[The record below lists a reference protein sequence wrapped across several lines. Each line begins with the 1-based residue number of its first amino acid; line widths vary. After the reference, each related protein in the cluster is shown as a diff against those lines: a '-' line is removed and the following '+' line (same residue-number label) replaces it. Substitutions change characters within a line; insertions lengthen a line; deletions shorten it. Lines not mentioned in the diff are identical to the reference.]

1 MASIKVISGMCII
14 PDGTTE
20 IFIDAFDGCSKITSI
35 KIPACVKKIESAAF
49 DGLDLDS
56 IDVDVNNLD
65 FFSRGD
71 CLINLKDTRDCKA
84 RTALIRGCKNSRIP
98 SGIKTIE
105 PHAFFGCKSLKSI
118 TIPDTVTYIGF
129 SSFEGCTSL
138 EEIIIPSS
146 VIYIDSSAFRGC
158 HALKKVVFNTTSIKH
173 IDTGLFEDCR
183 SLEEITVPE
192 GVESIG
198 DRAFCGCKSLRSVKL
213 PRSLER
219 LEFNGEVFA
228 GCNLDTITIDPSNN
242 YFHVKGNCLLNED
255 CTILIRGCNSSTIP
269 DTVKLIGSYAFSGC
283 TRLTSIDIPDSVEEI
298 GMRAFENCTA
308 LTSIDI
314 PKSVESVGKDAF
326 HGCVNLQDIKI
337 SKSTEFDINSSF
349 RGCPDAKAKGLYSGL
364 VESLKREMNRM
375 EPEISRVR
383 SSLKK

>member
-1 MASIKVISGMCII
+1 MESFEVIDGKCII
-14 PDGTTE
+14 PGGTTK
-20 IFIDAFDGCSKITSI
+20 IFKNAFDGFNGITNI
-35 KIPACVKKIESAAF
+35 DIPSCVKDIDYLAF

-65 FFSRGD
+65 FYSKD
-71 CLINLKDTRDCKA
+71 NCLINKKDNIDYKA
-84 RTALIRGCKNSRIP
+84 GTALIHGCKNSVIP
-98 SGIKTIE
+98 SGINTIE

-138 EEIIIPSS
+138 EEIVIPSS
-146 VIYIDSSAFRGC
+146 VTYIDSFAFRGC
-158 HALKKVVFNTTSIKH
+158 HALKKVVFQTTSIKE
-173 IDTGLFEDCR
+173 IDRGLFEDCL

-192 GVESIG
+192 GVKII
-198 DRAFCGCKSLRSVKL
+198 RNKAFCGCKSLRSVKL

-269 DTVKLIGSYAFSGC
+269 DTVKSIWSDAFSGC
-283 TRLTSIDIPDSVEEI
+283 TR
-298 GMRAFENCTA
+298 

-314 PKSVESVGKDAF
+314 PKSVESVGKNAF
-326 HGCVNLQDIKI
+326 HGCVNLQNIKI
-337 SKSTEFDINSSF
+337 SKSTKFDIDSSF

>member
-1 MASIKVISGMCII
+1 MESFEVIDGKCII
-14 PDGTTE
+14 PGGTTK
-20 IFIDAFDGCSKITSI
+20 IFKNAFDGFNGITNI
-35 KIPACVKKIESAAF
+35 DIPSCVKDIDYLAF

-65 FFSRGD
+65 FYSKD
-71 CLINLKDTRDCKA
+71 NCLINKKDTIDYKA
-84 RTALIRGCKNSRIP
+84 GTALIHGCKNSVIP
-98 SGIKTIE
+98 SGINTIE

-118 TIPDTVTYIGF
+118 TIPDTVTFIGF

-138 EEIIIPSS
+138 EEIVIPSS
-146 VIYIDSSAFRGC
+146 VTYIDSFAFRGC
-158 HALKKVVFNTTSIKH
+158 HALKKVVFQTTSIKE
-173 IDTGLFEDCR
+173 IDRGLFEDCL

-198 DRAFCGCKSLRSVKL
+198 LRAFCGCKNLRSVKL
-213 PRSLER
+213 PESLER
-219 LEFNGEVFA
+219 LEFDGEVIA
-228 GCNLDTITIDPSNN
+228 GCNLDTITIDHSNN

-269 DTVKLIGSYAFSGC
+269 DTVKLIRSDAFSGC
-283 TRLTSIDIPDSVEEI
+283 TRLAGIVIPDSVEEI

-308 LTSIDI
+308 LTGIDI
-314 PKSVESVGKDAF
+314 PKSVKRVGLVAF
-326 HGCVNLQDIKI
+326 NGCVNLQDIKI
-337 SKSTEFDINSSF
+337 SKSTEFDVNSSF
-349 RGCPDAKAKGLYSGL
+349 RGCPGAIANDLYNGFYEYRKKLMSC
-364 VESLKREMNRM
+364 M

>member
-20 IFIDAFDGCSKITSI
+20 IFIDAFDGCSEITRI
-35 KIPACVKKIESAAF
+35 KIPSCVKKIESAAF
-49 DGLDLDS
+49 DGLDLES

-65 FFSRGD
+65 FYSED
-71 CLINLKDTRDCKA
+71 NCLINKKGTE
-84 RTALIRGCKNSRIP
+84 LIRGCKNSIIP
-98 SGIKTIE
+98 SGIKKIE
-105 PHAFFGCKSLKSI
+105 PYAFYGCKSLKSI
-118 TIPDTVTYIGF
+118 TIPDTVTYIGI
-129 SSFEGCTSL
+129 SSFEGCTYL
-138 EEIIIPSS
+138 EEIVIPSS

-158 HALKKVVFNTTSIKH
+158 HALKKVVFQTTSIKE
-173 IDTGLFEDCR
+173 IYTGLFEDCW

-192 GVESIG
+192 GVKSIIG
-198 DRAFCGCKSLRSVKL
+198 NSAFCGCKSLRSVKL

-219 LEFNGEVFA
+219 LEFYGEVFA

-269 DTVKLIGSYAFSGC
+269 DTVKSIWSDAFSGC
-283 TRLTSIDIPDSVEEI
+283 TR
-298 GMRAFENCTA
+298 

-314 PKSVESVGKDAF
+314 PKSVESVGKNAF
-326 HGCVNLQDIKI
+326 HGCVNLQNIKI
-337 SKSTEFDINSSF
+337 SKSTKFDIDSSF

-364 VESLKREMNRM
+364 VESLKKVMDRM

>member
-20 IFIDAFDGCSKITSI
+20 IYIDAFDGCSEITRI
-35 KIPACVKKIESAAF
+35 KIPSCVKKIESAAF

-65 FFSRGD
+65 FYSED
-71 CLINLKDTRDCKA
+71 NCLINKKGTE
-84 RTALIRGCKNSRIP
+84 LIRGCKNSIIP

-138 EEIIIPSS
+138 EKIVIPSS
-146 VIYIDSSAFRGC
+146 VTYIDSFAFRGC
-158 HALKKVVFNTTSIKH
+158 HALKKVVFQTTSIKE
-173 IDTGLFEDCR
+173 IDRGLFEDCL

-198 DRAFCGCKSLRSVKL
+198 LRAFCGCKNLRSVKL

-219 LEFNGEVFA
+219 LEFYGEVFA
-228 GCNLDTITIDPSNN
+228 GCNLDTITIDPLNN

-269 DTVKLIGSYAFSGC
+269 DTVKSIWSDAFSGC
-283 TRLTSIDIPDSVEEI
+283 TR
-298 GMRAFENCTA
+298 

-314 PKSVESVGKDAF
+314 PKSVESVGKNAF
-326 HGCVNLQDIKI
+326 HGCVNLQNIKI
-337 SKSTEFDINSSF
+337 SKSTKFDIDSSF

-364 VESLKREMNRM
+364 VESLKKVMDRM

>member
-1 MASIKVISGMCII
+1 MAIIPVILEIIRYIMASIKENKVKCTI
-14 PDGTTE
+14 PDGTTA
-20 IFIDAFDGCSKITSI
+20 IFGDTFRITNI
-35 KIPACVKKIESAAF
+35 TIPASVKKIDNSAF

-56 IDVDVNNLD
+56 IDVDVNNQD
-65 FFSRGD
+65 FFSRD
-71 CLINLKDTRDCKA
+71 NCLINKIDYKA
-84 RTALIRGCKNSRIP
+84 GTKLIRGSKNSIIP
-98 SGIKTIE
+98 SGIETIE
-105 PHAFFGCKSLKSI
+105 SHAFFGCKSLKSI
-118 TIPDTVTYIGF
+118 TIPDTVSFIGF

-138 EEIIIPSS
+138 EKIVIPSS

-269 DTVKLIGSYAFSGC
+269 DTVKSIWSDAFSGC
-283 TRLTSIDIPDSVEEI
+283 TR
-298 GMRAFENCTA
+298 

-314 PKSVESVGKDAF
+314 PKSVESVGKNAF
-326 HGCVNLQDIKI
+326 HGCVNLQNIKI
-337 SKSTEFDINSSF
+337 SKSTKFDIDSSF

>member
-1 MASIKVISGMCII
+1 MAIIPVILEIIRYIMASIKENKVKCTI
-14 PDGTTE
+14 PDGTTA
-20 IFIDAFDGCSKITSI
+20 IFGDTFRITNI
-35 KIPACVKKIESAAF
+35 TIPASVKRIDNSAF
-49 DGLDLDS
+49 DGLDLES

-65 FFSRGD
+65 FYSED
-71 CLINLKDTRDCKA
+71 NCLINKKGTE
-84 RTALIRGCKNSRIP
+84 LIRGCKNSIIP

-118 TIPDTVTYIGF
+118 TIPDTVTYIGY

-138 EEIIIPSS
+138 EEIVIPSS
-146 VIYIDSSAFRGC
+146 VTYIDSFAFRGC
-158 HALKKVVFNTTSIKH
+158 HALKKVVFKTTSIKE
-173 IDTGLFEDCR
+173 IDRGLFEDCL

-198 DRAFCGCKSLRSVKL
+198 LRAFCGCKNLRSVKL

-219 LEFNGEVFA
+219 LEFYGEVFA

-269 DTVKLIGSYAFSGC
+269 DTVKSIWSDAFSGC
-283 TRLTSIDIPDSVEEI
+283 TR
-298 GMRAFENCTA
+298 

-314 PKSVESVGKDAF
+314 PKSVESVGKNAF
-326 HGCVNLQDIKI
+326 HGCVNLQNIKI
-337 SKSTEFDINSSF
+337 SKSTKFDIDSSF

-364 VESLKREMNRM
+364 VESLKKVMDRM

>member
-14 PDGTTE
+14 PAGTTE
-20 IFIDAFDGCSKITSI
+20 IFGDTFRITNI
-35 KIPACVKKIESAAF
+35 TIPASVKRIDNSAF
-49 DGLDLDS
+49 DGLDLEL

-65 FFSRGD
+65 FYSED
-71 CLINLKDTRDCKA
+71 NCLINKKGTE
-84 RTALIRGCKNSRIP
+84 LIRGCKNSIIP

-118 TIPDTVTYIGF
+118 TIPDTVTYIGY

-138 EEIIIPSS
+138 EEIVIPSS
-146 VIYIDSSAFRGC
+146 VTYIDSFAFRGC
-158 HALKKVVFNTTSIKH
+158 HALKKVVFKTTSIKE
-173 IDTGLFEDCR
+173 IDRGLFEDCL

-192 GVESIG
+192 GVKSICN
-198 DRAFCGCKSLRSVKL
+198 RAFCGCKSLRSVKL

-219 LEFNGEVFA
+219 LEFYGEVFA

-242 YFHVKGNCLLNED
+242 YFHVKGNCLLNEN

-269 DTVKLIGSYAFSGC
+269 DTVKLIGDDAFSGC
-283 TRLTSIDIPDSVEEI
+283 TRLAGIVIPDGVEEI
-298 GMRAFENCTA
+298 GTRAFENCTA
-308 LTSIDI
+308 LTGIDI
-314 PKSVESVGKDAF
+314 PKSVESVSKNAF
-326 HGCVNLQDIKI
+326 HGCVNLQNIKI

-349 RGCPDAKAKGLYSGL
+349 RGCPNAIKNGLYSGL

>member
-14 PDGTTE
+14 PAGTTE
-20 IFIDAFDGCSKITSI
+20 IFGDTFRITNI
-35 KIPACVKKIESAAF
+35 TIPASVKRIDNSAF
-49 DGLDLDS
+49 DGLDLES

-65 FFSRGD
+65 FYSED
-71 CLINLKDTRDCKA
+71 NCLINKKG
-84 RTALIRGCKNSRIP
+84 TALIRGCKNSIIP
-98 SGIKTIE
+98 SGIQTIE

-118 TIPDTVTYIGF
+118 TIPDTVTYIGY

-138 EEIIIPSS
+138 EEIVIPSS
-146 VIYIDSSAFRGC
+146 VTYIDSFAFRGC
-158 HALKKVVFNTTSIKH
+158 HALKKVVFQTTSIEE
-173 IDTGLFEDCR
+173 IYTGLFEDCL

-192 GVESIG
+192 GVKSIIG
-198 DRAFCGCKSLRSVKL
+198 NRTFCGCKSLRSVKL

-219 LEFNGEVFA
+219 LEFYGKIFT

-269 DTVKLIGSYAFSGC
+269 NTVKLIGDDAFSGC
-283 TRLTSIDIPDSVEEI
+283 TMLAGIVIPDGVEEI

-308 LTSIDI
+308 LTDI
-314 PKSVESVGKDAF
+314 VIPESVKRVGLVAF
-326 HGCVNLQDIKI
+326 NGCVNLQNITI
-337 SKSTEFDINSSF
+337 PKSTEFDVNSSF
-349 RGCPDAKAKGLYSGL
+349 RGCPGAIANGLYNGFYEYRKKLMSC
-364 VESLKREMNRM
+364 M

>member
-14 PDGTTE
+14 PAGTTE
-20 IFIDAFDGCSKITSI
+20 IFGDTFRITNI
-35 KIPACVKKIESAAF
+35 TIPASVKIIDNSAF

-56 IDVDVNNLD
+56 IDVDVNNQD
-65 FFSRGD
+65 FFSRD
-71 CLINLKDTRDCKA
+71 NCLINKIDTIDYKA
-84 RTALIRGCKNSRIP
+84 GTKLIRGCKNSIIP
-98 SGIKTIE
+98 SGINTIE

-118 TIPDTVTYIGF
+118 TIPDTVTFIGF

-138 EEIIIPSS
+138 EEIVIPSS
-146 VIYIDSSAFRGC
+146 VTYIDSFAFRGC
-158 HALKKVVFNTTSIKH
+158 HALKKVVFQTTSIKE
-173 IDTGLFEDCR
+173 IDRGLFEDCL

-192 GVESIG
+192 GVKII
-198 DRAFCGCKSLRSVKL
+198 RNKAFCGCKSLRSVKL
-213 PRSLER
+213 PGSLER
-219 LEFNGEVFA
+219 LEFDGDVIA
-228 GCNLDTITIDPSNN
+228 GCNLDTITIDPSNK

-269 DTVKLIGSYAFSGC
+269 DTVKSIWSDAFSGC
-283 TRLTSIDIPDSVEEI
+283 TR
-298 GMRAFENCTA
+298 

-314 PKSVESVGKDAF
+314 PKSVESVGKNAF
-326 HGCVNLQDIKI
+326 HGCVNLQNIKI
-337 SKSTEFDINSSF
+337 SKSTKFDIDSSF

-364 VESLKREMNRM
+364 VESLKKVMDRM

>member
-49 DGLDLDS
+49 DGLDLES

-65 FFSRGD
+65 FYSED
-71 CLINLKDTRDCKA
+71 NCLINKKGTE
-84 RTALIRGCKNSRIP
+84 LIRGCKNSIIP
-98 SGIKTIE
+98 SGIKKIE
-105 PHAFFGCKSLKSI
+105 PYAFYGCKSLKSI
-118 TIPDTVTYIGF
+118 TIPDTVTYIGI
-129 SSFEGCTSL
+129 SSFEGCTYL
-138 EEIIIPSS
+138 EEIVIPSS

-213 PRSLER
+213 PGSLGE
-219 LEFNGEVFA
+219 LEFYGEVFA

-269 DTVKLIGSYAFSGC
+269 DTVKSIWSDAFSGC
-283 TRLTSIDIPDSVEEI
+283 TRLT
-298 GMRAFENCTA
+298 G
-308 LTSIDI
+308 IDI
-314 PKSVESVGKDAF
+314 PKSVESVGKNAF
-326 HGCVNLQDIKI
+326 HGCVNLQNIKI
-337 SKSTEFDINSSF
+337 SKSTKFDIDSSF

-364 VESLKREMNRM
+364 VESLKKVMDRM

>member
-1 MASIKVISGMCII
+1 MASVKVIKGKCI
-14 PDGTTE
+14 
-20 IFIDAFDGCSKITSI
+20 
-35 KIPACVKKIESAAF
+35 IPACVKEIDNLAF
-49 DGLDLDS
+49 DGLDLES
-56 IDVDVNNLD
+56 IDVDVKNLD
-65 FFSRGD
+65 FYSED
-71 CLINLKDTRDCKA
+71 NCLINKKGTE
-84 RTALIRGCKNSRIP
+84 LIRGCKNSVIP

-118 TIPDTVTYIGF
+118 TIPDTVTFIGY

-138 EEIIIPSS
+138 EEIVIPSS

-158 HALKKVVFNTTSIKH
+158 HALKKVVFETTSITE
-173 IDTGLFEDCR
+173 IYTGLFEDCL

-192 GVESIG
+192 GVKSIG
-198 DRAFCGCKSLRSVKL
+198 NRAFCGCKSLRSVKL
-213 PRSLER
+213 PESLER
-219 LEFNGEVFA
+219 LEFDGEVIA

-269 DTVKLIGSYAFSGC
+269 NTVKLIGDDAFSGC
-283 TRLTSIDIPDSVEEI
+283 TRLAGIVIPDGVEEI
-298 GMRAFENCTA
+298 GTRAFENCTA

-314 PKSVESVGKDAF
+314 PKSVESVGKNAF
-326 HGCVNLQDIKI
+326 HGCVNLQNIKI
-337 SKSTEFDINSSF
+337 SKSTKFDIDSSF
-349 RGCPDAKAKGLYSGL
+349 RGCPNAIKNGLYNGL
-364 VESLKREMNRM
+364 VESLMKEMNRM

>member
-14 PDGTTE
+14 PAGTTE
-20 IFIDAFDGCSKITSI
+20 IFGDTFRITNI
-35 KIPACVKKIESAAF
+35 TIPASVKKIDNSAF

-56 IDVDVNNLD
+56 IDVDVNNQD
-65 FFSRGD
+65 FFSRD
-71 CLINLKDTRDCKA
+71 NCLINKKGTE
-84 RTALIRGCKNSRIP
+84 LIRGCKNSIIP
-98 SGIKTIE
+98 SGIKKIE
-105 PHAFFGCKSLKSI
+105 PYAFYGCKSLKSI
-118 TIPDTVTYIGF
+118 TIPDTVTFIGF

-138 EEIIIPSS
+138 EKIVIPSS
-146 VIYIDSSAFRGC
+146 VTYIDSFAFRGC
-158 HALKKVVFNTTSIKH
+158 HALKKVVFQTTSIKE
-173 IDTGLFEDCR
+173 IDRGLFEDCL

-219 LEFNGEVFA
+219 FEFYEEVFA
-228 GCNLDTITIDPSNN
+228 GCNLDTITINPSNN

-283 TRLTSIDIPDSVEEI
+283 TRLTSIDIPDGVEEI

-308 LTSIDI
+308 LTDI
-314 PKSVESVGKDAF
+314 VIPESVKRVGLVAF
-326 HGCVNLQDIKI
+326 NGCVNLQNITI
-337 SKSTEFDINSSF
+337 PKSTKFDIDSSF

-364 VESLKREMNRM
+364 VESLKKVMDRM